1 MYKEGTNMY
10 TTACVFLLIA
20 GLLALFDVYL
30 MITKKP
36 NPVKDWPVPCPMT
49 FLFLGIGLIILSING
64 F

>member
-1 MYKEGTNMY
+1 MIGGTNMH
-10 TTACVFLLIA
+10 TTANVFLLIA

-49 FLFLGIGLIILSING
+49 FLFLGIGLILAAINS